1 MVDNLH
7 RRQPEDKRFINLNE
21 SWEVSYWTQA
31 LGVTEAKLRQAVA
44 AVGSGTA
51 KVKAYLGK

>member
-1 MVDNLH
+1 MVDNLR

-21 SWEVSYWTQA
+21 SWEVSYWMQT

-44 AVGSGTA
+44 DVGNGSA
-51 KVKAYLGK
+51 KVRAHLGK